1 MNKNISELA
10 DVICRINNVELMKRL
25 LQEIL
30 TPQEIDTLVLRW
42 ELLKLLDQ
50 GLSQREVARR
60 LGISLC
66 KITRGSRELKKED
79 SAIKKV
85 LNSYLPRERISSK
98 ENQ

>member
-66 KITRGSRELKKED
+66 KITRGSRELKKEN
-79 SAIKKV
+79 SAIKEV
-85 LNSYLPRERISSK
+85 LNSYLTRKQIASK

>member
-10 DVICRINNVELMKRL
+10 DVISRINDVELMERL
-25 LQEIL
+25 LHEIL

-66 KITRGSRELKKED
+66 KITRGSRELKKEN
-79 SAIKKV
+79 SAIKEV
-85 LNSYLPRERISSK
+85 LNSYLTRKQIASK